1 VLLASSGFCAAI
13 IHDFVARPRSLS
25 FIVSALSPEL
35 VAGLPNHRPAAS
47 PTEGATSTSAANEP
61 AIASTTTPTPLPAAM
76 TSSSSSLP
84 QVSITDPGNSS
95 ESAKS
100 EDDSK
105 AKEEKNEKGNENEE
119 EQEAEEASKTLLD
132 NFPEILHQLNDGD
145 TTTAGGPASGDGLR
159 KREQNKRQRMNA
171 AVKQVTELLRRVLD
185 ALQLYEGALD
195 EADVAP
201 DSGSSGDQGDEQH
214 RRARWERNASLTRL
228 KEQLAGWLRK
238 SEARIPRI
246 TRNLSFTTL
255 SEGEMA
261 LYLRQWKSL
270 RRQRNQRKRKRTA
283 LSLEPQRTT
292 HRTRT
297 AAHAHIAH
305 TAAHIHTPT
314 CVIVGL
320 HQVARRLRRTSS
332 RRRRRRS
339 RRRSGSTSSGR
350 AWRVRGSIP
359 ARCAVCACGLC
370 VCV

>member
-1 VLLASSGFCAAI
+1 VLLVSSGFCAAI

-25 FIVSALSPEL
+25 FIVGALFPEL
-35 VAGLPNHRPAAS
+35 VAGLPNHRPAA
-47 PTEGATSTSAANEP
+47 NEP
-61 AIASTTTPTPLPAAM
+61 AAITTTSTPLPAPM

-84 QVSITDPGNSS
+84 QVPPTDLGNSS

-105 AKEEKNEKGNENEE
+105 AKEEKNEEDNENEA
-119 EQEAEEASKTLLD
+119 EQEAEEPPKTLLD
-132 NFPEILHQLNDGD
+132 NFPEILHQLNDVD
-145 TTTAGGPASGDGLR
+145 TATGEGGPASSGGLR

-201 DSGSSGDQGDEQH
+201 DSNSSGDQGDEQH

-270 RRQRNQRKRKRTA
+270 RRQRNQRKRKRN
-283 LSLEPQRTT
+283 TT
-292 HRTRT
+292 RRTRT
-297 AAHAHIAH
+297 TAHAHIAH
-305 TAAHIHTPT
+305 APPHTHI
-314 CVIVGL
+314 
-320 HQVARRLRRTSS
+320 R
-332 RRRRRRS
+332 
-339 RRRSGSTSSGR
+339 
-350 AWRVRGSIP
+350 
-359 ARCAVCACGLC
+359 
-370 VCV
+370 